1 MCLAQGV
8 LVFSWWERVK
18 KDDSRDVNEQMIRF
32 FFFNA
37 RWKSSWHRPRY
48 WGERLSCPAP
58 AHTHMAH
65 DINKT
70 EHTNK
75 THTHAKLPPL
85 TGQTNSWSLKQDQW
99 GCFFVLFF
107 FTSVER
113 RESGDDW
120 YGSLFKLTPSRSA
133 EACCVCWN
141 LNVTQMSGV
150 AFLSDA
156 NRATEG
162 QILNH
167 YMSHKTFGH
176 PKNTFKVFKDVSLR
190 KGNSGY
196 I

>member
-70 EHTNK
+70 EHINK

-99 GCFFVLFF
+99 GCFLYLCRE
-107 FTSVER
+107 ER
-113 RESGDDW
+113 IRRRLIRQPFQTHTIE
-120 YGSLFKLTPSRSA
+120 
-133 EACCVCWN
+133 VCWGLLCLLKSKCDTDEWSSVPLWCKQSN
-141 LNVTQMSGV
+141 RRANSESLHVTQNIWSSKKHFQG
-150 AFLSDA
+150 L
-156 NRATEG
+156 
-162 QILNH
+162 
-167 YMSHKTFGH
+167 
-176 PKNTFKVFKDVSLR
+176 
-190 KGNSGY
+190 
-196 I
+196 